1 VIVIGASAP
10 GEHCRVRDIG
20 VRVALGAQPRDVL
33 RQIVGNDALVCLLG
47 LMNAIPN
54 DRIQFQHCRL
64 LDGCLAEAN

>member
-1 VIVIGASAP
+1 VIVIGASAS

-20 VRVALGAQPRDVL
+20 VRVALGAQPRDLL

-54 DRIQFQHCRL
+54 ERIQFQDCPVTR
-64 LDGCLAEAN
+64 D